1 MLFVVVLF
9 LAHRGQFIGGGLTL
23 LAALGVFVD
32 NHVGHQ
38 HAAIRIRSEL
48 RDLKSDFRHMENG
61 LKNEIGQVE
70 DKISVKVN
78 GMNKNLMALREA
90 MMKVLQ
96 GDKKVAATILQQLK
110 AREE

>member
-9 LAHRGQFIGGGLTL
+9 STHRGQFIGGGFTL
-23 LAALGVFVD
+23 LAALGVVVD
-32 NHVGHQ
+32 NHVGRQ
-38 HAAIRIRSEL
+38 HGAVGIHSEL

-78 GMNKNLMALREA
+78 TMNKNLMALGEA

-96 GDKKVAATILQQLK
+96 GDKKIAATILQQLK